1 MLSAGLAWHRNPITA
16 CTYVYVYQRIVCVS
30 FLNKYRCTVQLAHN
44 SGDMVFIVSIFFHVC
59 VVGVGGWGESPALR
73 PR

>member
-30 FLNKYRCTVQLAHN
+30 FLNKYRCTVQLAHH
-44 SGDMVFIVSIFFHVC
+44 SGDMVFIVSIFFFHVWW
-59 VVGVGGWGESPALR
+59 GGSAGLR
-73 PR
+73 LR